1 MKRSRKSAKK
11 SPGSSTRSRRT
22 GQRSA
27 SLKRS
32 PQTAAGDANIF
43 AEIGFDVE
51 EAENLRM
58 RAVLMLE
65 LRRVIAGMTQRDAAS
80 LLRTTQPRISHL
92 ARGRIDLFTI
102 DTIVNMLGHA
112 GAKLRIS
119 VSRPRN
125 PRAA

>member
-1 MKRSRKSAKK
+1 MKRSRRKAKRL
-11 SPGSSTRSRRT
+11 SRSSGRARRT
-22 GQRSA
+22 GQEA
-27 SLKRS
+27 VS
-32 PQTAAGDANIF
+32 PQGSRAAANIF
-43 AEIGFDVE
+43 ADLGFDVE

-65 LRRVIAGMTQRDAAS
+65 LRRVIAGMTQREAAS

-102 DTIVNMLGHA
+102 DTLVNMLGHA

-119 VSRPRN
+119 VSRPR
-125 PRAA
+125 PTAA

>member
-1 MKRSRKSAKK
+1 MKRSRKTAKR
-11 SPGSSTRSRRT
+11 SSGISRRTRRT
-22 GQRSA
+22 GQLSVPVKG
-27 SLKRS
+27 SSHIK
-32 PQTAAGDANIF
+32 GANANVF
-43 AEIGFDVE
+43 AELGFDVE

-102 DTIVNMLGHA
+102 DTLVNMLGHA
-112 GAKLRIS
+112 GAKLHIS
-119 VSRPRN
+119 VSLPRH
-125 PRAA
+125 PTAA